1 MGNQNDGIALRMKLV
16 VNINDLLT
24 GSGIQRAG
32 GFVRQN
38 QLGIGDDRP
47 GNGHALLLSA
57 GQFQNTAIR
66 FLTGKPY
73 LFQQL
78 IGFLFLAAFDDGR
91 MIGMARAISDGVS
104 DAYIQDVVVARS
116 HRKQGVG
123 KELILRLQSELE
135 KCGIDWIGLVGAPG
149 TENFYRKIG
158 LVQPGNHTFYQLK

>member
-1 MGNQNDGIALRMKLV
+1 
-16 VNINDLLT
+16 
-24 GSGIQRAG
+24 
-32 GFVRQN
+32 
-38 QLGIGDDRP
+38 
-47 GNGHALLLSA
+47 
-57 GQFQNTAIR
+57 
-66 FLTGKPY
+66 
-73 LFQQL
+73 
-78 IGFLFLAAFDDGR
+78 
-91 MIGMARAISDGVS
+91 MAEIRAISIPGAEHLNQLRELYCEAGWIEAGDAADFLVPAITGSTVAAGAFENGELVGFGRALSDGCS